1 MAICLSASAAGA
13 VETLRIAMEETGDR
27 VEVIAR
33 ELAFGMD
40 QEDAEFK
47 PLARGR
53 AQVRCLD
60 GGLEIDGKRWEERA
74 VRFHVVD
81 SVEGDPSPR
90 RYARGER
97 VSDVDGSSR
106 EAIRVGRSR
115 LRGDL
120 VVRAHRN
127 RLQLINVLPLE
138 EYLLGVVGAEMPFAF
153 PDEALK
159 AQAVAARTY
168 ALKKKLEAVDQPFHL
183 GAGVLHQVYR
193 ALGEEDARIRAAVD
207 ATRGEVLTYELEPIE
222 AYFHASCGGRT
233 EGGQAALSR
242 DLPYL
247 QPVDCPCGKL
257 GASRWELLLPMAEL
271 SSLWG
276 REIDSLS
283 IAARSE
289 TGRARM
295 LAAGPGRWL
304 DAVDF
309 RQRVGYGKLKSL
321 WFEIEKLADAIK
333 IKGRGHGHGAGMC
346 QRGAKALADSG
357 WSYRQILLH
366 YYPGVEIQQL
376 Y

>member
-1 MAICLSASAAGA
+1 HVGFLERRRPISTLPRMLRAAFMAICLSASAAGA

-33 ELAFGMD
+33 GLAFGMD
-40 QEDAEFK
+40 QEDAEFT

-53 AQVRCLD
+53 AQVRCVD

-81 SVEGDPSPR
+81 SVESH
-90 RYARGER
+90 
-97 VSDVDGSSR
+97 

-233 EGGQAALSR
+233 EGGQAALR
-242 DLPYL
+242 PHLPYL
-247 QPVDCPCGKL
+247 QPLHCP
-257 GASRWELLLPMAEL
+257 
-271 SSLWG
+271 
-276 REIDSLS
+276 
-283 IAARSE
+283 
-289 TGRARM
+289 
-295 LAAGPGRWL
+295 
-304 DAVDF
+304 
-309 RQRVGYGKLKSL
+309 
-321 WFEIEKLADAIK
+321 
-333 IKGRGHGHGAGMC
+333 
-346 QRGAKALADSG
+346 
-357 WSYRQILLH
+357 
-366 YYPGVEIQQL
+366 
-376 Y
+376 